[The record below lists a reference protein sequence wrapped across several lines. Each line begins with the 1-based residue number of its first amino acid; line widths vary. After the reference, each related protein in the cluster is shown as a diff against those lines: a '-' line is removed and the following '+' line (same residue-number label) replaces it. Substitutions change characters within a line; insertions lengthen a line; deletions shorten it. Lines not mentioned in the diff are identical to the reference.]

1 MMASSVFRGTEAR
14 GSVKQ
19 SQSRLS
25 HSEIL
30 SQKSK
35 TKTKKKKERN
45 SMQGE
50 DKRNFRK
57 PATFGNIH
65 MQTKPINK

>member
-19 SQSRLS
+19 SQSRLL

-35 TKTKKKKERN
+35 TKTNQRKKETACKVKTR
-45 SMQGE
+45 E
-50 DKRNFRK
+50 
-57 PATFGNIH
+57 TLGNLPHLEIYICK
-65 MQTKPINK
+65 QNQ

>member
-19 SQSRLS
+19 SQSRLL

-35 TKTKKKKERN
+35 TKKKKKERN